1 MWNKIEL
8 TEKKKREIKC
18 TKKGGLG
25 LLDIQQFINGL
36 NLIWIHNFLNN
47 NHKWKNFVP
56 SFPIIRT
63 LDDHR
68 RCLILKKQ
76 QLKFVLEAYNTGL

>member
-1 MWNKIEL
+1 MVSLIERNKMCIKFMWNKIEL

-63 LDDHR
+63 LD
-68 RCLILKKQ
+68 K
-76 QLKFVLEAYNTGL
+76 NTL